1 VHTFVCKFTASFP
14 AGQSPELLPGMPVE
28 LSLGGGYSF
37 AEDFSLPASDEFQP
51 SGPLMNWLRT
61 WRREETNWRRAIR
74 HSGSRCRPPGVGA
87 RRC

>member
-1 VHTFVCKFTASFP
+1 MQRVQPQRQAALTFVGVHTFVCKFTASFP

-51 SGPLMNWLRT
+51 SGPLMN
-61 WRREETNWRRAIR
+61 
-74 HSGSRCRPPGVGA
+74 
-87 RRC
+87 